1 MSNNDAEPHNTN
13 VHYRLEHIP
22 SLEISKPKKKA
33 FLQNQNPN
41 LPKLHTLCIAAA
53 RRGGGKTTAVTNL
66 IRFYKKSDMCDRCF
80 IISPTAVS
88 NKEFY
93 NDLVNDERDIYTE
106 MDNSVIKEVI
116 RQIEQEAKEY
126 KEYLR
131 IKELY
136 DVWKR
141 FESGKIDVTK
151 VDPQDMIDFD
161 VYHIWEYEERPKSKY
176 KNEKPIIHVLIDDCM
191 GSQIMRPNSP
201 LVNLCIRHRH
211 VGDGLGCSIYILTQ
225 SYVAHGSV
233 PRPIRENAI
242 LLLLWGVRDEKLR
255 EQIADEACGIQFT
268 KEQFLMAFDICTQE
282 NQHGF
287 LMVDYTNEKK
297 KYLRKGFN
305 EYIIFD

>member
-1 MSNNDAEPHNTN
+1 MSNEEPHSTG
-13 VHYRLEHIP
+13 VDYHLEHIP
-22 SLEISKPKKKA
+22 SLEIVKPKKKA
-33 FLQNQNPN
+33 FLLNQNPH

-66 IRFYKKSDMCDRCF
+66 IRFYKKSGMCDRCF
-80 IISPTAVS
+80 IVSPTAVS
-88 NKEFY
+88 NREFY
-93 NDLVNDERDIYTE
+93 HDLVNDDDDIYTD
-106 MDNSVIKEVI
+106 MDNSVIQRIIHE
-116 RQIEQEAKEY
+116 IELEAEEY
-126 KEYLR
+126 KKYKR
-131 IKELY
+131 MKELY
-136 DVWKR
+136 DIWKR
-141 FESGKIDVTK
+141 FEKGKLDVDDIDPA
-151 VDPQDMIDFD
+151 DLLDFE
-161 VYHIWEYEERPKSKY
+161 VYQIWDLEESPKPKY

-201 LVNLCIRHRH
+201 LINLCIRHRH

-242 LLLLWGVRDEKLR
+242 LLMLWGVRDEKLR

-268 KEQFLMAFDICTQE
+268 KEQFLKAFDICTKD

-305 EYIIFD
+305 EYIVFD